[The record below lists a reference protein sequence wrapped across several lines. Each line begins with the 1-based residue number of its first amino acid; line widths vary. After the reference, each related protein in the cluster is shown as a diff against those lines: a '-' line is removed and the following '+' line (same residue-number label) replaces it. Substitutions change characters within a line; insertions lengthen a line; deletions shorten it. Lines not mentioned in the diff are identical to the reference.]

1 MRFPIRSAVGIR
13 HVAHRNAADLAGVW
27 IGETLQDGDSD
38 GDARMIVL
46 HARPSPGFR
55 AAVDAIFGAGAVVHV
70 DEAEPLDAV
79 ADDIRV
85 LLHVL
90 TPVTAG
96 FIASAPNLR
105 LIQKLGVGVNTIA
118 LDAARGTGVAVCNMP
133 GTNSQA
139 VAEMALSLMMAVMR
153 RTCFFD
159 ARTRAGEGWTADPSE
174 LDSVG
179 EICGRTVGLVGF
191 GDSAQRLAPALAALG
206 ARVVYTARG
215 QRDGPFDYWPLDRL
229 VAQADVVSLH
239 VPLTDETRGII
250 DPLAMKKGAVLVN
263 TARGE
268 LVEEARLV
276 EALASGHL
284 RGAGLDVFAREPI
297 PAVSALLALPNVVL
311 APHIAWLT
319 PETLVRS
326 LSVAQENCRRLDAG
340 EALLHRVV

>member
-1 MRFPIRSAVGIR
+1 
-13 HVAHRNAADLAGVW
+13 
-27 IGETLQDGDSD
+27 
-38 GDARMIVL
+38 MIVL

-55 AAVDAIFGAGAVVHV
+55 DAVDAVFGPGVVVHV
-70 DEAEPLDAV
+70 DEAAPLGAV
-79 ADDIRV
+79 APDITA

-90 TPVTAG
+90 TPVTPD
-96 FIASAPNLR
+96 FIASAPKLK

-118 LDAARGTGVAVCNMP
+118 LDAAQGHGVAVCNMP

-139 VAEMALSLMMAVMR
+139 VAEMALSLMMAVLR

-159 ARTRAGEGWTADPSE
+159 ARTRAGEGWSADPSE

-179 EICGRTVGLVGF
+179 EVAGRTVGLVGF
-191 GDSAQRLAPALAALG
+191 GHSAQLLAPVLAALG
-206 ARVVYTARG
+206 AKVVYTARSR
-215 QRDGPFDYWPLDRL
+215 RDAPYAYWPLERI
-229 VAQADVVSLH
+229 VAEADIVSLH
-239 VPLTDETRGII
+239 MPLTDETRGAV
-250 DPLAMKKGAVLVN
+250 DPLAMKKGAMLVN

-268 LVEEARLV
+268 LVDAARLV

-284 RGAGLDVFAREPI
+284 RGAGLDVFDREPVA
-297 PAVSALLALPNVVL
+297 PGDPLLALPNVVL

-326 LSVAQENCRRLDAG
+326 LSVAHENIRRLGAG